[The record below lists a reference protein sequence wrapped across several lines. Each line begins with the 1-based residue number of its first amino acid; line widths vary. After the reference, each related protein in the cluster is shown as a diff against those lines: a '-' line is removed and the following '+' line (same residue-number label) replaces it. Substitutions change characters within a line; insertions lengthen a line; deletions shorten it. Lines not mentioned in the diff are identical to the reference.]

1 MSNAWM
7 QASATTILLTSPTSL
22 SPANPDKNSIKR
34 RIMWKRRDIRT
45 VGCKQGIQNIRGIAT
60 FSNGKID
67 VIVSQ
72 KILLEKD
79 SLIEKDYV
87 II

>member
-1 MSNAWM
+1 
-7 QASATTILLTSPTSL
+7 
-22 SPANPDKNSIKR
+22 
-34 RIMWKRRDIRT
+34 MWKRRDIRT

-72 KILLEKD
+72 KILLQKD
-79 SLIEKDYV
+79 SLLEKDYV